1 MNQPAYL
8 IHLLEE
14 ARKAAKNAHAPY
26 SNFNVGAA
34 LLLKDDRIVTG
45 CNVENASF
53 GLTIC
58 AERTAAT
65 RAVVQGDRD
74 WKSIAI
80 VSPTGVTPCGACR
93 QFLSEFCPDLEIWF
107 GYLDE
112 RKLVSGPVSLAEM
125 LPGAMKFKR

>member
-1 MNQPAYL
+1 MNQPSYVAS
-8 IHLLEE
+8 LLDE

-26 SNFNVGAA
+26 SNFKVGAA
-34 LLLKDDRIVTG
+34 ILLRDDRIVTG

-74 WKSIAI
+74 WKAIVI

-93 QFLSEFCPDLEIWF
+93 QFLSEFAPNLEIWF
-107 GYLDE
+107 GYLDK
-112 RKLVSGPVSLAEM
+112 RKLVTGPVSLDAL
-125 LPGAMKFKR
+125 LPGAMKFKP